1 MICAFCSRES
11 NGAQIGNEADLE
23 NSDSNARTLAE
34 ALNNAERHHASLNAR
49 LSSYRN
55 NSSRLRPDIAQ
66 AYDQLITRLG
76 ILDGGTAGPQIGERM
91 LEFSLPDQNGKLTL
105 LSDLLRLGPVVV
117 SLNRGHWCPY
127 CKLELRS
134 IAANYDR
141 IRQLGA
147 SVVSIMPDTA
157 AFTSGY
163 SEKNELPFSIL
174 TDMDLGY
181 ALALGLVFWVG
192 SDVQKLYED
201 AEIELQQYQDNQ
213 SFFLPI
219 SAKFVVGQDGLVKAR
234 CVNVEFRERMEPAA
248 IIAILETLSAR

>member
-1 MICAFCSRES
+1 
-11 NGAQIGNEADLE
+11 
-23 NSDSNARTLAE
+23 
-34 ALNNAERHHASLNAR
+34 
-49 LSSYRN
+49 
-55 NSSRLRPDIAQ
+55 
-66 AYDQLITRLG
+66 
-76 ILDGGTAGPQIGERM
+76 M
-91 LEFSLPDQNGKLTL
+91 LEFGLPDQSGKLTS
-105 LSDLLRLGPVVV
+105 LSDLLRSGPVVV

-157 AFTSGY
+157 EFTSGY
-163 SEKNELPFSIL
+163 SAKNELPFPIL

-192 SDVQKLYED
+192 ADVQKLYED
-201 AEIELQQYQDNQ
+201 AGIELQQYQDNR

-219 SAKFVVGQDGLVKAR
+219 SAKFIVGQDGLVKAR
-234 CVNVEFRERMEPAA
+234 SVNVEFRERMEPESF
-248 IIAILETLSAR
+248 ITILKTLTG